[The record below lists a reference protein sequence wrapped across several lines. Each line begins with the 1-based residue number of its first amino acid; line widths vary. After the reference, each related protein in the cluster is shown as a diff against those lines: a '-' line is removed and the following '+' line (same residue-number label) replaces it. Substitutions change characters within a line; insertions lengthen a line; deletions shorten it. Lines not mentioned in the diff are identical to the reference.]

1 MRHVVIAA
9 AAIVLLLIGL
19 AVSVV
24 EVASGNQ
31 PWGQTLL
38 DNFLLARSIPFTLG
52 LGVALGYA
60 RANSPRRTAER
71 RPGSVRRFASTT
83 VWLHWL
89 ATLAVLLG
97 LATGAWQYL
106 KGLLDISSP
115 IAMPLVYRVHYIAAT
130 LLLFV
135 LALVITDWWLRGENA
150 LGVPKGAWI
159 RTLRGLAHEL
169 PRPIGGTL
177 GYLLGLNLRRAP
189 PPIEQFTY
197 YERAISFPTWV
208 LALALITVTGILK
221 AMRYIYP
228 IPGDLLYWVSAIHV
242 GAMVVLAI
250 KVLDHLRYVLAP
262 SRWPLMMA
270 MASGWIGERYAQL
283 MHPGWQVA
291 HEPAPEPE
299 EAPLP
304 VGPVGGAA

>member
-19 AVSVV
+19 AVSLV

-38 DNFLLARSIPFTLG
+38 DNFLLARSLPFTLG

-60 RANSPRRTAER
+60 RANWPRRAMER
-71 RPGSVRRFASTT
+71 RPDFVRRFASTT

-106 KGLLDISSP
+106 KGLLDVSSP
-115 IAMPLVYRVHYIAAT
+115 IAMPLVYRVHYLAAT

-135 LALVITDWWLRGENA
+135 LAVVITDWWLRGENA
-150 LGVPKGAWI
+150 LGVPKGGWI

-177 GYLLGLNLRRAP
+177 AYVLGLNLRRAP
-189 PPIEQFTY
+189 PPTEKFTY

-208 LALALITVTGILK
+208 IALALITVTGILK

-228 IPGDLLYWVSAIHV
+228 IPGDILYWVSAIHV

-250 KVLDHLRYVLAP
+250 KVLDHLRYVIAP
-262 SRWPLMMA
+262 SRWPLMVA
-270 MASGWIGERYAQL
+270 MASGWVGARYAQL

-291 HEPAPEPE
+291 DEPAPEAD